1 MVVSSCWLSL
11 FVNQLLLA
19 VNDCSCCLFAG
30 YVFPFHYPA
39 SNVPTLLVAY
49 RGIPI
54 IVACKPLLLHDS
66 EYYPLQYEPTN
77 HFLFQTTCMI
87 SGHAPIIQSIFTYT
101 MYMLMHQPQ
110 PLHKYSSTSFS
121 SHLRRLSNQIN
132 ILYAQLGDAQCSML
146 RHDWFTNS

>member
-1 MVVSSCWLSL
+1 MRLVLHWCILFGCAWHDSWLLLPVYHSDIINVPCSCWLSL

-77 HFLFQTTCMI
+77 HFLFQTTCMM
-87 SGHAPIIQSIFTYT
+87 SGHAPIYSLYLRIQYICWCINPNHYTSIVPPAF
-101 MYMLMHQPQ
+101 QA
-110 PLHKYSSTSFS
+110 
-121 SHLRRLSNQIN
+121 I
-132 ILYAQLGDAQCSML
+132 
-146 RHDWFTNS
+146 